1 MSKPE
6 LSSDLIALNARL
18 RADPTLTEGMGPV
31 HMLSVPGRVSG
42 QLRSTPVSPVQLD
55 GRRWI
60 VAAICVGLAAIV
72 WIVFG
77 QTSHFE
83 FINFDDGPYV
93 VKNPVVNR
101 GLTSEGFIWAFT
113 HFHSGNWHPLTWLSH
128 MLDCQL
134 YGLDPR
140 YRVKDLGFRPAQ
152 TCPPK

>member
-1 MSKPE
+1 MSRRPKDRPAE
-6 LSSDLIALNARL
+6 PRAAASSR
-18 RADPTLTEGMGPV
+18 
-31 HMLSVPGRVSG
+31 HH
-42 QLRSTPVSPVQLD
+42 
-55 GRRWI
+55 RWI

-93 VKNPVVNR
+93 VKNPVVDR

-140 YRVKDLGFRPAQ
+140 YHHLTNVAFHAATSILLFLVLGRMTGSVWRSAFVAAIFAVHPLRIESV
-152 TCPPK
+152 